1 MSVHRY
7 WRRARRLAMLTLA
20 CGILAGLAPV
30 RAATSV
36 AALVTGSGLT
46 TVDGELRTFSF
57 AAHQDES
64 GNVGGMAQVN
74 NRSIGE
80 MFQMSVDCL
89 NIFDNLAIVSGVITR
104 HTDTHAIGLTGIF
117 AVVDSGE
124 GANAQPDYMSQVF
137 FFEPGAL
144 SCAELGPADAEPFL
158 EPIDA
163 GNVQV
168 KYAITF

>member
-1 MSVHRY
+1 MFVSGH
-7 WRRARRLAMLTLA
+7 WRRRRLAALAFA
-20 CGILAGLAPV
+20 CGILALLAPV
-30 RAATSV
+30 GAATNV
-36 AALVTGSGLT
+36 AASVTGSGVT
-46 TVDGELRTFSF
+46 TIDGQLRTFSF
-57 AAHQDES
+57 VAHQDES
-64 GNVGGMAQVN
+64 GNVGGMAQIN
-74 NRSIGE
+74 NRSVGE

-124 GANAQPDYMSQVF
+124 GADAAPDYISQVF

-168 KYAITF
+168 RYTITF